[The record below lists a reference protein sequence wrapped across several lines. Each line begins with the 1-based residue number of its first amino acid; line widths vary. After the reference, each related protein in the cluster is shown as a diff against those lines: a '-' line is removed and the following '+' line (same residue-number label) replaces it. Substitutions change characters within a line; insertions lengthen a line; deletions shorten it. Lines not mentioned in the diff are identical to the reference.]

1 MQRVL
6 VVDDDPDV
14 ARALGRL
21 LGSHGFDV
29 RTCVSGPEALGA
41 LRALPAETVVSDL
54 MMPGMDGVELLSQ
67 VKSQWP
73 QTLRV
78 LVTALAHTLN
88 RDRLEPCAPCAVV
101 AKPWREADLLTA
113 VRGGDH

>member
-1 MQRVL
+1 MRRVV

-21 LGSHGFDV
+21 LWSHGFAV
-29 RTCVSGPEALGA
+29 RTCVSGHDALGA

-54 MMPGMDGVELLSQ
+54 MMPGMDGVALLAQ
-67 VKSQWP
+67 VKSEWP
-73 QTLRV
+73 QTQRV
-78 LVTALAHTLN
+78 LVTALADTLD

-101 AKPWREADLLTA
+101 PKPWREADLLTA
-113 VRGGDH
+113 VRGGGH